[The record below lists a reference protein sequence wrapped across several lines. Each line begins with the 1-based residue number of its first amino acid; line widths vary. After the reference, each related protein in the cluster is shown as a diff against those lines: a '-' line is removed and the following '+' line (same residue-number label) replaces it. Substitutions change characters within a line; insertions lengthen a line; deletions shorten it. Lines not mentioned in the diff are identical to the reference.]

1 MYCRECGGRMQLAS
15 TVKPSDCD
23 VGTVQVFE
31 CKPCEV
37 IEVEHPAPMPP
48 MEILVEDALIDGTS
62 RRSRLVYGVF
72 AAPGKSSSD
81 LAG

>member
-1 MYCRECGGRMQLAS
+1 MYCRECGGRMRLAS

-48 MEILVEDALIDGTS
+48 IETLV
-62 RRSRLVYGVF
+62 
-72 AAPGKSSSD
+72 
-81 LAG
+81 